1 MKSQIQGYGF
11 RWDDVMINSYSSLL
25 HRHEATCTNRYLQN
39 HARYQLWNKDIM
51 EIYLFLWNYCE
62 YLFFISYFCMPQK
75 AALAIMTETH
85 KNIQFTEVFP
95 AYLTQGAFSL
105 PIICWLDSFSHR
117 NTNSVVGVTDCFCVG
132 NGLLLLKIVLFP
144 TALPSI

>member
-1 MKSQIQGYGF
+1 MRQHVPTDICKTMQG
-11 RWDDVMINSYSSLL
+11 INCETKTSWRFTYSFEIIVNTFSL
-25 HRHEATCTNRYLQN
+25 
-39 HARYQLWNKDIM
+39 
-51 EIYLFLWNYCE
+51 F
-62 YLFFISYFCMPQK
+62 SYFCMPQK

-85 KNIQFTEVFP
+85 KNNQFTEVFP